1 MQKLKGSEIK
11 EFLRDFDFSDLI
23 WSVPKE
29 RRFEIDL
36 SDLED
41 NEIYVID
48 ESFGFFHHETDK
60 DKVSFL
66 DLFRAWNKN
75 EDSSLTIPAEK
86 VERWTQQVNT
96 DYSELTDKE
105 KESYRHQADK
115 TVGVIN
121 AQMKVNCY
129 KCVGEK

>member
-11 EFLRDFDFSDLI
+11 EFLSDFDFSDLI

-41 NEIYVID
+41 DEIYVID
-48 ESFGFFHHETDK
+48 EAFGYFFHHETDK

-75 EDSSLTIPAEK
+75 EDSSLT
-86 VERWTQQVNT
+86 
-96 DYSELTDKE
+96 
-105 KESYRHQADK
+105 
-115 TVGVIN
+115 
-121 AQMKVNCY
+121 
-129 KCVGEK
+129 